1 MNILK
6 EYHKGNLKE
15 IYAFNKAIK
24 SLPEVNLQWSN
35 RNESFDWSK
44 EMHYKEV
51 EVILDILKKANLYN
65 PHKSIDNYLPG
76 SDTYNEIMAI
86 EKTRKTN
93 SELVEKY
100 KIGEMQVID
109 EAYYSHPTR
118 YTRSGNLWI
127 YKFTFTI
134 KIEKYRDV
142 EDSDSYDEYGE
153 YLGCDQESYMDDQT
167 FYFYSTDNVV
177 VKMSS
182 IIKEP
187 LSNYC
192 LPYDVPYKDKEN
204 SDRDNNPIG
213 HMINNYARNQE
224 ELILR
229 TVAENMGCKFKV
241 LKEIFGD
248 STFSKNSNLKYYPWE
263 SYGWGFDDSFIKSI
277 YTEKN
282 HYLNYGPDSIENLV
296 KEYTEWLSKPR
307 KYVFNDEIIEIKS
320 RRYWRDFGSE
330 CRSYVQFKAL
340 NLKEYEPVK
349 EQS

>member
-6 EYHKGNLKE
+6 EYHYGDLKQ

-24 SLPEVNLQWSN
+24 SLPEVNLQWTQTDGW
-35 RNESFDWSK
+35 FDWSE
-44 EMHYKEV
+44 EMHYREV
-51 EVILDILKKANLYN
+51 QVMLDILDKANLYN

-100 KIGEMQVID
+100 KIESSQVID
-109 EAYYSHPTR
+109 ESYYKHPTSC
-118 YTRSGNLWI
+118 TSSSNLWI

-153 YLGCDQESYMDDQT
+153 YLGCDQESYMDDHT
-167 FYFYSTDNVV
+167 FYFYTSTMYN
-177 VKMSS
+177 VKMSDV
-182 IIKEP
+182 IKEP
-187 LSNYC
+187 LADYC
-192 LPYDVPYKDKEN
+192 LPYDVQYEQND
-204 SDRDNNPIG
+204 PIG
-213 HMINNYARNQE
+213 QMIFNNDRREE
-224 ELILR
+224 ELVLR
-229 TVAENMGCKFKV
+229 TVAENMGYKFKV

-248 STFSKNSNLKYYPWE
+248 SGFSKHSNDKYYPWA
-263 SYGWGFDDSFIKSI
+263 SHGWGYDADCFISSVHTGKQH
-277 YTEKN
+277 K
-282 HYLNYGPDSIENLV
+282 LNYGPDSIENLV
-296 KEYTEWLSKPR
+296 KEYTEWSSKPR
-307 KYVFNDEIIEIKS
+307 KYVLDDEIIEIKG

-340 NLKEYEPVK
+340 NLEEYKPVT